1 MNGTTFDALD
11 ATKALREAGFGDRQA
26 EAPRLRGGRL
36 AGVVRRAVCADRDT
50 LATKADVVAV
60 RSDLATLRANMRSD
74 LYRALRIQTGA
85 IVGVVIA
92 VVEFL

>member
-1 MNGTTFDALD
+1 M
-11 ATKALREAGFGDRQA
+11 
-26 EAPRLRGGRL
+26 
-36 AGVVRRAVCADRDT
+36 RRAVNADRDT

-60 RSDLATLRANMRSD
+60 RSDLATLRADMRSD

>member
-11 ATKALREAGFGDRQA
+11 VTKALREAGFGDRQA
-26 EAPRLRGGRL
+26 V
-36 AGVVRRAVCADRDT
+36 AGVVRRAVNADRDT

-60 RSDLATLRANMRSD
+60 RSDLATLRADMRSD
-74 LYRALRIQTGA
+74 LYRSLWIQTGA